1 MIRPDCSVGFPGVTV
16 LFYLLDLMHFKMSHI
31 EIAIMPTI
39 KIAPLAPITMR
50 IRGEAVSRDELEL
63 VSSV

>member
-1 MIRPDCSVGFPGVTV
+1 
-16 LFYLLDLMHFKMSHI
+16 MHFKMSHT
-31 EIAIMPTI
+31 EIAIVPTI

-50 IRGEAVSRDELEL
+50 IRGEAVSMDELEL